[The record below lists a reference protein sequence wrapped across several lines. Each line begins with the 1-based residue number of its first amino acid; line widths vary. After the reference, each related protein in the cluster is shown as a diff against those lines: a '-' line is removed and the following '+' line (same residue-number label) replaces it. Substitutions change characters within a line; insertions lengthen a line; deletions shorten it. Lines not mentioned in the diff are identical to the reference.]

1 MTRARTVLVVGAGVL
16 AFAVTACN
24 SDKLTNLNRNPNSP
38 EDVPPAPL
46 FTFATQRT
54 TSRYLG
60 GYSLRQTEFLIQHQA
75 EVQYPD
81 EDTYKRLD
89 AGSTQGN
96 FDGPYFTELEDF
108 TKIIAKGKTANDGGI
123 WGPAE
128 VMRAWTFSYLT
139 NTWGDIPYSEAL
151 KGDSPGGSLNPKY
164 DTQQSVYADL
174 FVRLAAAATALG
186 TASNTFGNA
195 DPIYGGDPTK
205 WRRFANSLRARLAL
219 TIINVDAV
227 KAAIEL
233 TAALNDPAGIITS
246 NADNA
251 QLNWPGDGLYNNPW
265 SDNFKGRD
273 DNRVSRTLINIF
285 ANLSDP
291 RVAVYAMPA
300 TRDTVQTPVIS
311 KYCTGAPP
319 CYVGLQ
325 NGMTQT
331 TAGPYGRRSKG
342 GPVRPSDR
350 APGEPAARRTD
361 PPWTG
366 SGRPAVRRSRG
377 PRTPGGLDGFPPRR
391 VRGPRGRRSRPVPV
405 PSG

>member
-24 SDKLTNLNRNPNSP
+24 SDKLTNLNKNPNSP

-151 KGDSPGGSLNPKY
+151 KGDSP
-164 DTQQSVYADL
+164 
-174 FVRLAAAATALG
+174 
-186 TASNTFGNA
+186 
-195 DPIYGGDPTK
+195 
-205 WRRFANSLRARLAL
+205 
-219 TIINVDAV
+219 
-227 KAAIEL
+227 
-233 TAALNDPAGIITS
+233 
-246 NADNA
+246 
-251 QLNWPGDGLYNNPW
+251 
-265 SDNFKGRD
+265 
-273 DNRVSRTLINIF
+273 
-285 ANLSDP
+285 
-291 RVAVYAMPA
+291 
-300 TRDTVQTPVIS
+300 
-311 KYCTGAPP
+311 
-319 CYVGLQ
+319 
-325 NGMTQT
+325 
-331 TAGPYGRRSKG
+331 
-342 GPVRPSDR
+342 
-350 APGEPAARRTD
+350 
-361 PPWTG
+361 
-366 SGRPAVRRSRG
+366 AVRRY
-377 PRTPGGLDGFPPRR
+377 
-391 VRGPRGRRSRPVPV
+391 
-405 PSG
+405 